1 MSILQAFI
9 VCQHFGMN
17 KIDVENMEIYLT
29 VYNFCFM
36 CCKLALYCE
45 TIMCLTYVLEVTM
58 KSLKICVFNFFFGEF
73 V

>member
-29 VYNFCFM
+29 IYNFGFI
-36 CCKLALYCE
+36 CCKHPLYCE
-45 TIMCLTYVLEVTM
+45 TIMCLTCVLEVTI
-58 KSLKICVFNFFFGEF
+58 KSLQICVFNYFLREF